1 MPSDKHNSITTQAT
15 GLIFSLLN
23 VASAGHTFA
32 TGLIFSLL
40 NVASTGHAFFID
52 LPVSY
57 FVSHSSL
64 LTAKGV
70 DVVAGLPT
78 GGATGAFCPGPQP
91 ERGPQEVP

>member
-1 MPSDKHNSITTQAT
+1 M
-15 GLIFSLLN
+15 IFSLLN

-40 NVASTGHAFFID
+40 NVASAGHAFFID

-70 DVVAGLPT
+70 DVVAGPP
-78 GGATGAFCPGPQP
+78 TGAF
-91 ERGPQEVP
+91 

>member
-1 MPSDKHNSITTQAT
+1 MPLDKHNSITTQVT

-23 VASAGHTFA
+23 VVSA
-32 TGLIFSLL
+32 
-40 NVASTGHAFFID
+40 GHAFFID

-70 DVVAGLPT
+70 DVVAGPPT
-78 GGATGAFCPGPQP
+78 GGELGHFAPGPF
-91 ERGPQEVP
+91 